1 VENKNPGGSLWRSL
15 MLLCIGCVLIAIGLS
30 LGGSLSGVQ
39 SWVWPWHGDSR
50 NDGWGNSG
58 GNQSIQPV
66 DVKDGTIPANVK
78 RLDIYL
84 KAASLVIKQGS
95 SAGYHASDFGK
106 DSLRIEV
113 SGDTLRVE
121 ERDWQHVVNLGPGFA
136 RQVVEIT
143 LPETMKL
150 DEVKF
155 TIDAGAVTIE
165 RLNADRC
172 SVRGGA
178 GAIKIRN
185 TIARDARFQ
194 SGAGAMSFEDC
205 NFVDAVIE
213 AGAGRIEF
221 KGDLTG
227 RSKISAGAGSIEMRL
242 AGAES
247 EYRVDFNRGI
257 GSVRIGDE
265 TFNGV
270 GNGSSGNRDAKREID
285 LSTGVG
291 AARVDFGGSK

>member
-1 VENKNPGGSLWRSL
+1 

-39 SWVWPWHGDSR
+39 SWAWPWHANSR
-50 NDGWGNSG
+50 NDVWDGSG
-58 GNQSIQPV
+58 GNRSIRPV
-66 DVKDGTIPANVK
+66 EVKDGTIPASVK
-78 RLDIYL
+78 RLDIDL
-84 KAASLVIKQGS
+84 KAASLVIKKGA

-106 DSLRIEV
+106 ESLRVEI
-113 SGDTLRVE
+113 SGETLRVE
-121 ERDWQHVVNLGPGFA
+121 ERDWDHVMRFGPDFA

-150 DEVKF
+150 DMTDITV
-155 TIDAGAVTIE
+155 DAGSVTVE
-165 RLNADRC
+165 SLSSDRC

-178 GAIKIRN
+178 GAIKVRN
-185 TIARDARFQ
+185 IVSRDVRFQ
-194 SGAGAMSFEDC
+194 SGAGAMSFDDC
-205 NFVDAVIE
+205 EFVDADIE

-221 KGDLTG
+221 RGDLTG

-270 GNGSSGNRDAKREID
+270 GNGSAGNRDAKREIV

-291 AARVDFGGSK
+291 SARVDFGGQKE